1 MVIAAYRLLH
11 SRKEMAMVS
20 VFLMAIKPSSRASL
34 VATFPSQCMGMEEM
48 GASLGLVSRV
58 SSAPARLSQ
67 RSAAI
72 TAPSPA
78 PGPRPRPGGASTS
91 RTPGTRPCTATL
103 CSATRPPRSHCRPPP
118 RCTRAPPSPRPTTPS
133 GHKTSN
139 TFRLGGMR

>member
-48 GASLGLVSRV
+48 GASLGLVIRV

-78 PGPRPRPGGASTS
+78 PGPRPRPRQAVPGGRPRRVEADQHVGGDVVPTFEVFSTHHHHTP
-91 RTPGTRPCTATL
+91 RT
-103 CSATRPPRSHCRPPP
+103 
-118 RCTRAPPSPRPTTPS
+118 
-133 GHKTSN
+133 
-139 TFRLGGMR
+139 GGESVNNISSQDLLHS